1 MTNRYLYNTSKLN
14 LEFLTGSYVKL
25 DSTWKNA
32 LHRYASTALYYVY
45 AGEAFLYHNS
55 NTIVMK
61 PGYLYLIP
69 ANIEIS
75 YECPEYMEKL
85 FFHVSL
91 TNLENFDIL
100 SNIPQICQLPCSQ
113 ELLTELKKLHKS
125 ENLYDLLQFK
135 TLVTKTILDCLE
147 RENLPPLQIKNFSPV
162 ILQAISYMQNKVSIQ
177 LTAEQIAQELFIS
190 RHQLQKH
197 FKAETGLTVGEYLDR
212 QLVYRATQL
221 MTNPQLS
228 LREISD
234 QLGFCDQFYFSRRFK
249 KLTGQTPSDFRK
261 TLK

>member
-1 MTNRYLYNTSKLN
+1 MNRYQYHASKLN

-25 DSTWKNA
+25 DSTWKNP

-85 FFHVSL
+85 FFHVAVTSFE
-91 TNLENFDIL
+91 NLDIL
-100 SNIPQICQLPCSQ
+100 SNIQKICQLPCSQ
-113 ELLTELKKLHKS
+113 ELLEQLKALHVS
-125 ENLYDLLQFK
+125 QNLYDLLRFK
-135 TLVTKTILDCLE
+135 ALVLETILDCLE
-147 RENLPPLQIKNFSPV
+147 AENLPPLKIKNFSPE

-197 FKAETGLTVGEYLDR
+197 FKAETGFTVGEYLDKL
-212 QLVYRATQL
+212 LVYRATQL
-221 MTNPQLS
+221 MVDPQLS
-228 LREISD
+228 LREISE

-249 KLTGQTPSDFRK
+249 KLTGQTPSEFRK